1 MGIFLRERRTGA
13 SDRYIHVGSRA
24 TSLGGERLEDFDPGG
39 LGWFDFRD
47 QSLFEQFIVA
57 MHCVAGGCLAVIERA
72 VSLADQFIH
81 RKAFVEFGKADA
93 DGYLF
98 RQLVFGEGVYY
109 LKTLQEGHS
118 VIELPDLGAI
128 EGVVIQQATRR
139 RADRKYYS

>member
-1 MGIFLRERRTGA
+1 MQENSCGREPFALRVVGDEMSPEFKDGCIIIIDPEGVI
-13 SDRYIHVGSRA
+13 SDGSYVMAR
-24 TSLGGERLEDFDPGG
+24 
-39 LGWFDFRD
+39 
-47 QSLFEQFIVA
+47 
-57 MHCVAGGCLAVIERA
+57 H
-72 VSLADQFIH
+72 
-81 RKAFVEFGKADA
+81 A